1 MVGGLC
7 VLIDTVLRCSSGT
20 PALTLHATTTPPG
33 PTAQPTSTI
42 LLALIRLVPQSTDIV
57 ITVNIPHIPGES
69 LAPARSTPAGN
80 PMNEDGGRDGGEDG
94 YGRLVEAGRR
104 MRDEVVE
111 SVCVRNWGL
120 FGVGASEG
128 EDFEGRIVGGN

>member
-1 MVGGLC
+1 M
-7 VLIDTVLRCSSGT
+7 D
-20 PALTLHATTTPPG
+20 
-33 PTAQPTSTI
+33 
-42 LLALIRLVPQSTDIV
+42 
-57 ITVNIPHIPGES
+57 
-69 LAPARSTPAGN
+69 
-80 PMNEDGGRDGGEDG
+80 EDGGRDGGEDG

>member
-1 MVGGLC
+1 
-7 VLIDTVLRCSSGT
+7 
-20 PALTLHATTTPPG
+20 
-33 PTAQPTSTI
+33 
-42 LLALIRLVPQSTDIV
+42 VPQSTDIV
-57 ITVNIPHIPGES
+57 ITVNIPHVPGES

-80 PMNEDGGRDGGEDG
+80 AMDEDGGRDGGEDG